1 MSNFTYENKGAL
13 SEAYETYEWDN
24 TWIDHANDTKSK
36 RVFWIGDSI
45 SCGTRNVATS
55 KSDEKIFFDGFGSS
69 KSIDNPYL
77 IPAVDLFYQQLPSTP
92 AAILLNN
99 GLHGWHLKDETEYK
113 TAYGNMIAHLQ
124 KTYPDSRIF
133 LILTTALKKEDENE
147 RVISRNKVALELA
160 ETYGVPVI
168 DFYSIVDAHREL
180 LSPDGIH
187 PLPELYDMLAA
198 EILKNVENL

>member
-45 SCGTRNVATS
+45 SCGTRHVCTKQS
-55 KSDEKIFFDGFGSS
+55 GETIFFDGFGSS
-69 KSIDNPYL
+69 KSIENPYL

-92 AAILLNN
+92 MAILLNN

-113 TAYGNMIAHLQ
+113 DAYKNMIEHLQ
-124 KTYPDSRIF
+124 KTYPDSKLF
-133 LILTTALKKEDENE
+133 LVLTTALKNEEENE
-147 RVISRNKVALELA
+147 RVKVRNQIALELA
-160 ETYGVPVI
+160 EECKVPVI
-168 DFYSIVDAHREL
+168 DFYSIVASHLDM
-180 LSPDGIH
+180 LSGDGIH
-187 PLPELYDMLAA
+187 PTQELYEMLAA
-198 EILKNVENL
+198 EVLNALK